1 VGSGSACEWNVRN
14 SRLASAT
21 PNFKEFRFEVS
32 PGFTN
37 LQGAGIGLPPMKSIL
52 RVFSYLRHYPG
63 LATAQL
69 LCALGMTAAVFV
81 FPNATRF
88 VIDNIIPNPAR
99 HGEFGF
105 WVAVALVG
113 FATNAALNSLRIF
126 INNTFEQ
133 KVIFDIRS
141 DLYEK
146 IQRLPLRWFDT
157 RRTGDIMTRVVED
170 VTNMER
176 VLIDGIE
183 QGLVAALQVVGVG
196 AFLFYL
202 NPSVAAWATLPVPLL
217 ALGAWVY
224 STRGRDRYRNQ
235 RDASSD
241 LNALL
246 HDNISGVR
254 QIKAYA
260 AESVE
265 HDRFNRFSEALQR
278 ATLRMMRWWALYSP
292 GMTFLRMT
300 GYVLVLGFGG
310 AAVMRGDGPGGMKLG
325 EFAGF
330 LLFLSLFYDPI
341 DRLNSLNQMLLSG
354 RAAADR
360 VFEILDSEEE
370 DNAVEGEELPQPLVG
385 KVRFERVSF
394 AYQEQP
400 TLHGVTLEARAG
412 QTVALVGATGAGK
425 TTVLSL
431 LARFYEV
438 TSGRITIDGHD
449 ISNVAKSSLRKHLA
463 YVTQEPFLFNGTVR
477 ENLLLAQR
485 EADDDALWAALAA
498 AHAAGFVKGLP
509 KGLDTNVGE
518 RGVKLSGGEKQRLSI
533 ARALLKNAPI
543 LLLDE
548 ATASVD
554 SETERQIQDALDQ
567 LMKNRTA
574 FVIAHRLST
583 IQNADRIYVL
593 EKGRVIEQGTH
604 AELLARDGKYTE
616 LCRKSFLGDQEPQ
629 QI

>member
-1 VGSGSACEWNVRN
+1 
-14 SRLASAT
+14 
-21 PNFKEFRFEVS
+21 
-32 PGFTN
+32 
-37 LQGAGIGLPPMKSIL
+37 MKSIL

-69 LCALGMTAAVFV
+69 FCAVGMTMAVFI
-81 FPNATRF
+81 FPNATGH
-88 VIDNIIPNPAR
+88 VIDKIIPDPSR
-99 HGEFGF
+99 HHEFPFWIFLALLGF
-105 WVAVALVG
+105 LAKDGLNAV
-113 FATNAALNSLRIF
+113 RIF

-146 IQRLPLRWFDT
+146 IQRLPLQWFDT

-176 VLIDGIE
+176 VLIDGVE
-183 QGLVAALQVVGVG
+183 QGLIAALQVVGIG
-196 AFLFYL
+196 IFLFFL
-202 NPSVAAWATLPVPLL
+202 NPTVAAWATLPVPFL

-224 STRGRDRYRNQ
+224 STQGRDRYRNQ
-235 RDASSD
+235 RDAASD

-260 AESVE
+260 AEAAE
-265 HDRFNRFSEALQR
+265 HSRFNSFSDALR
-278 ATLRMMRWWALYSP
+278 IASLRMMKWWAIYSP
-292 GMTFLRMT
+292 GMSFLRMT
-300 GYVLVLGFGG
+300 GYVLVLAFGG
-310 AAVMRGDGPGGMKLG
+310 SAVMKGTLTIGDFTK
-325 EFAGF
+325 F
-330 LLFLSLFYDPI
+330 LLFLSLFYEPI

-360 VFEILDSEEE
+360 VFDILDSQDEA
-370 DNAVEGEELPQPLVG
+370 NATHGENLPNKIAGHVH
-385 KVRFERVSF
+385 FDEVSF
-394 AYQEQP
+394 AYQDQP
-400 TLHGVTLEARAG
+400 TLHSVTLEALPG
-412 QTVALVGATGAGK
+412 QTIALVGSTGAGK

-431 LARFYEV
+431 LARFYES
-438 TSGRITIDGHD
+438 TSGIITIDGVD
-449 ISNVAKSSLRKHLA
+449 IGGLAKSSLREHLA

-477 ENLLLAQR
+477 ENLLLAKR
-485 EADDDALWAALAA
+485 DASDIDLWNALDA
-498 AHAAGFVKGLP
+498 AHADHFVRGLP
-509 KGLDTNVGE
+509 KQLDTNVGE

-554 SETERQIQDALDQ
+554 SETERQIQDALDR
-567 LMKNRTA
+567 LMENRTA

-604 AELLARDGKYTE
+604 TTLLEEGGKYAEL
-616 LCRKSFLGDQEPQ
+616 CQKSFLAQAPSSPA
-629 QI
+629 